1 MHSQNTPQSSQ
12 YGNDSVL
19 LNNYGDETQF
29 YSDQLPS
36 GDQQSYVGD
45 FPLGNGD
52 YGPED
57 LIDDDESRPLTLD
70 DVTSGDHRQHDVQV
84 LTGRAVSARRGGGL
98 CETGKVMKGLEV
110 NISITVL
117 VDIRVYML
125 DCIQKPTYGG
135 QKCTGYSLR
144 S

>member
-1 MHSQNTPQSSQ
+1 M
-12 YGNDSVL
+12 
-19 LNNYGDETQF
+19 
-29 YSDQLPS
+29 
-36 GDQQSYVGD
+36 
-45 FPLGNGD
+45 
-52 YGPED
+52 
-57 LIDDDESRPLTLD
+57 
-70 DVTSGDHRQHDVQV
+70 
-84 LTGRAVSARRGGGL
+84 RGGGGGEGRGGEGL

-110 NISITVL
+110 NIFITVL